1 MFVLTHNG
9 DRMAL
14 LGIDDLKNVLSS
26 AGEQEGL
33 AVNATLVPRC

>member
-1 MFVLTHNG
+1 
-9 DRMAL
+9 MAL

-33 AVNATLVPRC
+33 AVNATLVPRF

>member
-14 LGIDDLKNVLSS
+14 LDIDDLKNVLCS

-33 AVNATLVPRC
+33 AVNTTLVPRC

>member
-14 LGIDDLKNVLSS
+14 LDVDDLKNFLCS

-33 AVNATLVPRC
+33 AMNTTLVPSC

>member
-1 MFVLTHNG
+1 
-9 DRMAL
+9 MAL

>member
-33 AVNATLVPRC
+33 PVNATLVPRC

>member
-9 DRMAL
+9 NRMAL

-33 AVNATLVPRC
+33 AVNATLVPRF